1 MEKASRIMY
10 SIANIFNW
18 FIAIFAIIGIIFS
31 TIGIVGR
38 LPDGVDAALF
48 TTPMLVYY
56 IIVLLLA
63 LLVIFL
69 VRKAKSKRSSKA
81 WDILFIVI
89 GVIEMNPFYILGGIF
104 GVVAA
109 R

>member
-18 FIAIFAIIGIIFS
+18 FIAIFAIIGIVFS
-31 TIGIVGR
+31 VVGR
-38 LPDGVDAALF
+38 LPDGVDAAFF

-63 LLVIFL
+63 LLIIFL

-81 WDILFIVI
+81 WDVLFIVI

-104 GVVAA
+104 GVVAV